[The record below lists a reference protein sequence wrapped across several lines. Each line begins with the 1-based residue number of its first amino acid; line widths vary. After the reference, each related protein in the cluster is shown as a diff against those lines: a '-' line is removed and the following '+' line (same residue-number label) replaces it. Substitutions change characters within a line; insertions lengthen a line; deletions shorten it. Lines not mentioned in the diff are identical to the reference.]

1 MATMVNMNSLLNGKD
16 SRWLQLEVCR
26 EFQRNKCSRP
36 DTECKFAHPPATVE
50 VQNGRVTACYDSIKG
65 RCNREKPPC
74 KYFHP
79 PQHLKDQLLING
91 RNHLALK
98 NALMQQMGLTPGQVL
113 PGQVPAV
120 VGGVSG
126 AGAAAGHLAALDP
139 ISLALLAPQATSPYL
154 SGVPGVGST
163 YAQYYAPQLMP
174 AVLGHDPAAA
184 AASPLGVMQQPVLQQ
199 KLPRTDRL
207 EMDMKSVGSFYY
219 DNFAFP
225 GVVPYKRP
233 AADKAGMPVYQPA
246 TTYQQLMQLQQPFV
260 PVSCE
265 YPAPAASAPPAAPSA
280 PPPAPAPPQ
289 PAPPALP
296 PAPQPS
302 PPPDAAADA
311 AAMAKDVAQKS
322 YAAALALAAQQSA
335 MAHAAA
341 AYTQQAFKAR
351 AMPGLMRAPFMMRPG
366 WPAQPM
372 HMPFYQQPYMYA
384 MPPPTPPAQAAAA
397 AAAAAAVNPYK
408 KMKTT

>member
-26 EFQRNKCSRP
+26 EYQRNKCSRP
-36 DTECKFAHPPATVE
+36 DNECKFAHPPTTVE

-98 NALMQQMGLTPGQVL
+98 NALMQQMGLTPGQVM
-113 PGQVPAV
+113 PGQVPTV
-120 VGGVSG
+120 VGVGGVSG
-126 AGAAAGHLAALDP
+126 AGAAGTHLTALDP

-163 YAQYYAPQLMP
+163 YQYYAPQLMP
-174 AVLGHDPAAA
+174 AMLGHDPA

-199 KLPRTDRL
+199 KMPRTDRI

-260 PVSCE
+260 PVSFTGH
-265 YPAPAASAPPAAPSA
+265 PPGVPR
-280 PPPAPAPPQ
+280 
-289 PAPPALP
+289 
-296 PAPQPS
+296 
-302 PPPDAAADA
+302 
-311 AAMAKDVAQKS
+311 
-322 YAAALALAAQQSA
+322 
-335 MAHAAA
+335 
-341 AYTQQAFKAR
+341 F
-351 AMPGLMRAPFMMRPG
+351 
-366 WPAQPM
+366 
-372 HMPFYQQPYMYA
+372 
-384 MPPPTPPAQAAAA
+384 
-397 AAAAAAVNPYK
+397 
-408 KMKTT
+408 